1 LLYFSLIYFALNKSI
16 SYIISILLQKRNIY
30 IYKSYII
37 KINSNKSYIAII
49 KLVKNS
55 KKKDEVDNS
64 PSQYTSDIN
73 KFNEFADEIKKKYKI
88 TNYDLLDLLLKKKTE
103 TQPEMIP
110 VSIFDNNELSAL
122 ESITKYMRENLYFGS
137 GKIAKLLNRNIST
150 ISSTYIKAKGK
161 LPAEFAIGDSKFFIP
176 ISEIST
182 RKFSVLESIVKF
194 LKEKCSLTNIQIAK
208 LLNRN
213 SKTIWTVYTRA
224 KKKEATD
231 E

>member
-1 LLYFSLIYFALNKSI
+1 MLYFCLNFFSFNKSI
-16 SYIISILLQKRNIY
+16 SYIISVLVQKRNIY
-30 IYKSYII
+30 IYKSYIV
-37 KINSNKSYIAII
+37 KISSNKSYIATI
-49 KLVKNS
+49 KLDKNS
-55 KKKDEVDNS
+55 KKEDKVVNS

-73 KFNEFADEIKKKYKI
+73 RFHELTAEIKKKYKI
-88 TNYDLLDLLLKKKTE
+88 TNYDLLDLLLKKKPE

-110 VSIFDNNELSAL
+110 VSIFDNTELSAL
-122 ESITKYMRENLYFGS
+122 EAITKYMKENLYFGS

-150 ISSTYIKAKGK
+150 ISSTYIKAKKK

-208 LLNRN
+208 LLKRD
-213 SKTIWTVYTRA
+213 SKTIWTVYARA
-224 KKKEATD
+224 RKKEASQ
-231 E
+231 